1 MLLGKVFKNIDKKY
15 KNIHFKDIR
24 FNSKE
29 CKPNDI
35 FFAIQGNNVDGNK
48 YIYDAIN
55 NGAKII
61 VSNLKFKR
69 FNIKKFY
76 LFIVKTLEK
85 CCRTYLVNFI
95 N

>member
-1 MLLGKVFKNIDKKY
+1 MLLGEVFKNINKKY
-15 KNIHFKDIR
+15 KNIYFKNIR

-35 FFAIQGNNVDGNK
+35 FFAIQGNNSDGNK

-61 VSNLKFKR
+61 VSGSKSQRSN
-69 FNIKKFY
+69 KKKSY
-76 LFIVKTLEK
+76 LFIIKTHEK
-85 CCRTYLVNFI
+85 CCHTYQVNFI

>member
-1 MLLGKVFKNIDKKY
+1 MLLRKVLKNINKKY
-15 KNIHFKDIR
+15 RNIHFKDIR

-35 FFAIQGNNVDGNK
+35 FFAIQGNNYDGNK

-61 VSNLKFKR
+61 VSNHACTGLLGTR
-69 FNIKKFY
+69 
-76 LFIVKTLEK
+76 
-85 CCRTYLVNFI
+85 
-95 N
+95 

>member
-1 MLLGKVFKNIDKKY
+1 MLLGKVIKNIDKKY
-15 KNIHFKDIR
+15 RDIYFKDIR
-24 FNSKE
+24 FNSKK

-35 FFAIQGNNVDGNK
+35 FFAIQGNNYDGNK

-61 VSNLKFKR
+61 VSSLKLKR
-69 FNIKKFY
+69 FNKKRFY
-76 LFIVKTLEK
+76 LFIVKTLEN
-85 CCRTYLVNFI
+85 CCRILLVNFT